1 MKNQNHVGLDYDF
14 LRYIGAEPETQKRI
28 QGFYLPFFEG
38 CKTVVDLG
46 CGDGDFLELLE
57 EKGIEAT
64 GVDWDEKCCAAARE
78 RGLNVICQ
86 DVFEYLEGVE
96 EGSVYGVFCSHLV
109 EHLPY
114 ERVIELLRLAHRAL
128 REGGK
133 IVLSTPNVRG
143 LFSHLEM
150 FYLHFGH
157 VSFYHPR
164 LLCFFLEYVGFA
176 DAKMGENPNTA
187 SPLLRGIV
195 PASEKTSR
203 GQEGHWGSILPV
215 SYELQLPLSR
225 DTPLHRLIR
234 SAKMFLIRLIV
245 QPYLDR
251 IVAAINN
258 SLDQVGSR
266 FAAINSSLS
275 KVRELDRPFECYVAA
290 VKR

>member
-1 MKNQNHVGLDYDF
+1 MKSQNHAGLDYDF

-28 QGFYLPFFEG
+28 HGFYLPCFEG
-38 CKTVVDLG
+38 CKRVVDLG

-78 RGLNVICQ
+78 RGLNVVCQ
-86 DVFEYLEGVE
+86 DVFQYLERVE
-96 EGSVYGVFCSHLV
+96 EGSVDGVFCSHLV

-114 ERVIELLRLAHRAL
+114 EQVIELLRLAHRAL

-164 LLCFFLEYVGFA
+164 LLCFLLEHVGFA

-187 SPLLRGIV
+187 SPLWG
-195 PASEKTSR
+195 TS
-203 GQEGHWGSILPV
+203 QEGWLVPPV
-215 SYELQLPLSR
+215 RYDPVLPLTR
-225 DTPLHRLIR
+225 KDPFHRLVWRI
-234 SAKMFLIRLIV
+234 KMFLVRLVV
-245 QPYLDR
+245 QPYLDEVVGETNR
-251 IVAAINN
+251 
-258 SLDQVGSR
+258 SLEQVDH
-266 FAAINSSLS
+266 LL
-275 KVRELDRPFECYVAA
+275 KDLDRSFECYVLAH
-290 VKR
+290 KI